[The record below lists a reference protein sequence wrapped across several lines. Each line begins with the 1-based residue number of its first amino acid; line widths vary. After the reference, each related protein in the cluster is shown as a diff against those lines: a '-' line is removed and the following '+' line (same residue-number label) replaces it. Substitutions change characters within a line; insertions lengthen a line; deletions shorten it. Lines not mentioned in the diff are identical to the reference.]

1 MREPGHQVSTTRRGH
16 RRALASPTSA
26 GSALLA
32 LVVTLALVLG
42 HVPPVGATGAAGTA
56 RQVATTTTE
65 PAVPAGPDPT
75 ATAVPGVPPLTT
87 PLQSGFTPEGVAAAV
102 VPGPPVQA
110 PPVTATG
117 AVLFDPADG
126 VILAGVEPRTAR
138 PMASTTKI
146 MTVLVALEAV
156 ESGRVA
162 PTLQVSEYAA
172 ATGQLPGVATLGLR
186 AGDEVDVR
194 AILAAELLRSGN
206 DGAVALAEHIA
217 GDEPSYVAQMNQ
229 RAQTLGLEDTGFV
242 DSSGLS
248 NDPAHRATPLDLA
261 LLGHEAMS
269 HPDFAAWAGAAS
281 LTVQPF
287 GLLENR
293 NELLTT
299 YPGTTGIKT
308 GFTTL
313 AGLCVVA
320 SAQRDGRELYAV
332 VLGSEDRVADATA
345 LLDHGFT
352 DFRRPTPL
360 QVGDTPVSYRTAAG
374 TIPLS
379 VTEQLAR
386 TVTAGAAVQVR
397 TRLAPDAGLPITAGT
412 PLGESILVVD
422 GQEVDRTP
430 LVAAEAI
437 GEGADGAGAALADA
451 LRAFARLQ
459 QREAAVSL

>member
-1 MREPGHQVSTTRRGH
+1 MSSARRPSH
-16 RRALASPTSA
+16 RAPAPATS
-26 GSALLA
+26 LA
-32 LVVTLALVLG
+32 LVVATALALAG
-42 HVPPVGATGAAGTA
+42 HPPAASGTTSA
-56 RQVATTTTE
+56 SPTTLQVATTTTE
-65 PAVPAGPDPT
+65 PAAPEGPDPT
-75 ATAVPGVPPLTT
+75 ATAVPAVPPLMT
-87 PLQSGFTPEGVAAAV
+87 PLRSGFTPEGVAAAV

-110 PPVTATG
+110 PPLTASG
-117 AVLFDPADG
+117 AVLLDPADG

-162 PTLQVSEYAA
+162 PHLQVSAFAA

-186 AGDEVDVR
+186 EGDEVEVR
-194 AILAAELLRSGN
+194 AILAGELLRSGN

-217 GDEPSYVAQMNQ
+217 GDEPAYVAQMNQ
-229 RAQTLGLEDTGFV
+229 RAQALGLEDTGFV

-269 HPDFAAWAGAAS
+269 HPDFAAWAGAAT

-293 NELLTT
+293 NELLRT

-308 GFTTL
+308 GYTNL

-320 SAQRDGRELYAV
+320 SADRDGRTLYAV
-332 VLGSEDRVADATA
+332 VLGSDDRVADATA

-352 DFRRPTPL
+352 DYRRPVPL
-360 QVGDTPVSYRTAAG
+360 QAGDVPTSYRTAAG
-374 TIPLS
+374 TVPLS
-379 VTEQLAR
+379 VAEDLAR
-386 TVTAGAAVQVR
+386 TVTAGAAVQVL
-397 TRLAPDAGLPITAGT
+397 TRLAPDAGLPISVGT
-412 PLGESILVVD
+412 PLGESVLLVD

-430 LVAAEAI
+430 LLADEPV

-459 QREAAVSL
+459 PRESAVSL